1 MAPGKQFHFLPLAV
15 AEFLLREKVQY
26 FCGVSKYFHC
36 LNLRAADKLSQ
47 TCVNICFKLS
57 SVIRKAWMRMADKA
71 ACEHS
76 WNNSCYIDI
85 RNKQNIN
92 PWSLVCF
99 LWSVTGTAVENNG
112 VDSSWGRSSQPLKM
126 KQLKRKCIITVLL
139 LICSTSTRGW
149 LS

>member
-1 MAPGKQFHFLPLAV
+1 MAPGKQFHFLPLTV
-15 AEFLLREKVQY
+15 AELFLKEKVQC

-36 LNLRAADKLSQ
+36 LNSQVADKPSQ

-76 WNNSCYIDI
+76 WNNSCCIDI
-85 RNKQNIN
+85 WNEQNIN
-92 PWSLVCF
+92 PWRLVCF
-99 LWSVTGTAVENNG
+99 LWSVMSTAVENNG
-112 VDSSWGRSSQPLKM
+112 VDSSWDRSSQLLKM
-126 KQLKRKCIITVLL
+126 KQFNRKWFITVLL

-149 LS
+149 LN